1 MSNQEETIK
10 KRSEDF
16 SKWYLDVI
24 VAADLADYAPVRGCI
39 IFKPNGYAIWE
50 NFQKVLD
57 KKFKE
62 TGHRNAYFP
71 LLIPEEFLKKE
82 AEHVEGFSPELAV
95 VTHAGGKELEE
106 KLVIRP
112 TSETIIYDS
121 FSKWVH
127 SWRDLPILINQW
139 CNVMRWEK
147 KTKPFLRTTEF
158 LWQEGHTA
166 HETHDEAEK
175 EALQMLAVYA
185 DFAKDY
191 LAIPVIK
198 GVKSESEKFA
208 GALRTYTIEALM
220 QDGKALQSGTS
231 HNLGQN
237 FAKAFD
243 IKFLDK
249 NEEEQYVWQTSW
261 GLSTRLIGGLIM
273 THGDDSGIIMP
284 PKIAPLHLVFVPIWK
299 EESQREELSNKINE
313 LKNTLPGDI
322 ISHTDD
328 RDMRPGS
335 KYYDWERKGVP
346 LRAEIGPRDL
356 EQEQIILARRDNGEK
371 VVVKLNEFAKKVK
384 ELLESIQENLFKK
397 AEKNLSDNTYEVKDW
412 DDFQDTLTKNGGF
425 IHANWCGSK
434 ECEAEIKEKT
444 KATIRCIPL
453 ERGEKDGD
461 CIHCKSEGKHKAYFA
476 IAY

>member
-39 IFKPNGYAIWE
+39 IFKPNGYALWE

-95 VTHAGGKELEE
+95 VTHAGGKKLEE
-106 KLVIRP
+106 NFVIRP

-175 EALQMLAVYA
+175 EALQMLGVYA
-185 DFAKDY
+185 DFARDY
-191 LAIPVIK
+191 LSIPVIK
-198 GVKSESEKFA
+198 GIKSESEKFA

-273 THGDDSGIIMP
+273 THGDDSGIIIP
-284 PKIAPLHLVFVPIWK
+284 PKIASLHLVFVPIWK

-313 LKNTLPGDI
+313 LKDTLSEDI
-322 ISHTDD
+322 ISHIDD

-356 EQEQIILARRDNGEK
+356 EQDQIILVRRDNGEK
-371 VVVKLNEFAKKVK
+371 ITVKLNEFAKKAE
-384 ELLESIQENLFKK
+384 ELLENIQKSLLEK
-397 AEKNLSDNTYEVKDW
+397 AEKNLSDNTHTVKDW
-412 DDFQDTLTKNGGF
+412 EDFEKTLVEKGGF
-425 IHANWCGSK
+425 IYANWCGSK
-434 ECEAEIKEKT
+434 ECEEEIKEKT

-453 ERGEKDGD
+453 EGGETEGD
-461 CIHCKSEGKHKAYFA
+461 CIHCNSKGKYKAYFA